1 MGGLRFY
8 CIFVYQKLNMA
19 RDINAYLRELL
30 FGHDCVI
37 VPGFGAFIGNY
48 SPASIDRGEGLF
60 YPPSKKVTFNRH
72 LTTNDGLLIGHI
84 SARKGIG
91 YGEAR
96 DIVTDYAEVLR
107 RRISGG
113 DQVTLEHIGT
123 FSTNREGNLIF
134 ETDSDANYLLTSY
147 GLDSFHRRPVAD
159 FDIRKRVL
167 DLHEKPSLRQ
177 PSVRRLLTRAAVII
191 PLLVAMALVPFNNKI
206 FKGKVAESTLNPL
219 ATAELDFNRSQI
231 NGEKMAADSGIAADS
246 EIKADSGGAAGSDQV
261 TESGVAPAVSTEPE
275 VTVTP
280 AVKAEPAPV
289 FVPAQPAFRYML
301 VTGSFKTEDNALTMV
316 EKLRSRGYSPEVAA
330 GPDGYLRVSAVTFE
344 SLAEAKEALTSLS
357 KVFPETWVCKAR

>member
-1 MGGLRFY
+1 
-8 CIFVYQKLNMA
+8 MA
-19 RDINAYLRELL
+19 RDINAYIRELL

-37 VPGFGAFIGNY
+37 VPGFGAFIGNF

-60 YPPSKKVTFNRH
+60 YPPSKKITFNRH

-91 YGEAR
+91 YGESR
-96 DIVTDYAEVLR
+96 DIVADYAEVLR
-107 RRISGG
+107 RRIAGG

-134 ETDSDANYLLTSY
+134 EPDSDASYLLTSY
-147 GLDSFHRRPVAD
+147 GLDSYHRRPVAD

-167 DLHEKPSLRQ
+167 EIHEKPSMRQ

-206 FKGKVAESTLNPL
+206 FKGKVAESSLNPL
-219 ATAELDFNRSQI
+219 ATAELEFNRAQI
-231 NGEKMAADSGIAADS
+231 NSEKVETDPGIVSDSGSA
-246 EIKADSGGAAGSDQV
+246 V
-261 TESGVAPAVSTEPE
+261 TPAVSTEAE
-275 VTVTP
+275 VTVAP
-280 AVKAEPAPV
+280 AVKEEPVPV
-289 FVPAQPAFRYML
+289 FVPAKPAFRYML
-301 VTGSFKTEDNALTMV
+301 VTGSFQTEANALTMV

-330 GPDGYLRVSAVTFE
+330 GPNGYLRVSAVTFE
-344 SLAEAKEALTSLS
+344 SFTEAKEALASLITA
-357 KVFPETWVCKAR
+357 FPETWVCKAR

>member
-1 MGGLRFY
+1 MGRLRFY

-19 RDINAYLRELL
+19 RDINAYIRELL

-37 VPGFGAFIGNY
+37 VPGFGAFIGNF

-60 YPPSKKVTFNRH
+60 YPPSKKITFNRH
-72 LTTNDGLLIGHI
+72 LITNDGLLIGHI

-96 DIVTDYAEVLR
+96 DIVTEYAEVLR
-107 RRISGG
+107 RRIAGG
-113 DQVTLEHIGT
+113 DEVTLEHIGT
-123 FSTNREGNLIF
+123 FSTNREGSLIF
-134 ETDSDANYLLTSY
+134 EPDSDANYLLTSY
-147 GLDSFHRRPVAD
+147 GLDSYHRRPVAD

-167 DLHEKPSLRQ
+167 DLHEQPSLRQ

-219 ATAELDFNRSQI
+219 ATAELEFNRAQI
-231 NGEKMAADSGIAADS
+231 NGEKVEADSGVASDSGIASDS
-246 EIKADSGGAAGSDQV
+246 
-261 TESGVAPAVSTEPE
+261 
-275 VTVTP
+275 
-280 AVKAEPAPV
+280 EPAPV

-301 VTGSFKTEDNALTMV
+301 VTGSFKTEENALTMV

-330 GPDGYLRVSAVTFE
+330 GPDGFLRVSAVTFE
-344 SLAEAKEALTSLS
+344 SFAEAAEALASFST
-357 KVFPETWVCKAR
+357 VFPETWVCKTR

>member
-134 ETDSDANYLLTSY
+134 EPDSDANYLLTSY

-219 ATAELDFNRSQI
+219 ATAELEFNRAQI
-231 NGEKMAADSGIAADS
+231 NGAKVDADSGIATDS
-246 EIKADSGGAAGSDQV
+246 EIKADSG
-261 TESGVAPAVSTEPE
+261 VAPAVSKESE
-275 VTVTP
+275 VVVTP

>member
-1 MGGLRFY
+1 
-8 CIFVYQKLNMA
+8 MA
-19 RDINAYLRELL
+19 RDINAYIRELL

-37 VPGFGAFIGNY
+37 VPGFGAFIGNF
-48 SPASIDRGEGLF
+48 SPATIDRGEGLF

-134 ETDSDANYLLTSY
+134 EPDSDANYLLTTY

-167 DLHEKPSLRQ
+167 DLHEKPSIRQ

-206 FKGKVAESTLNPL
+206 FKEKVAESTMNPL
-219 ATAELDFNRSQI
+219 ATAELEFNRARI
-231 NGEKMAADSGIAADS
+231 NSEKAGADTGITTDS
-246 EIKADSGGAAGSDQV
+246 EIKADSGDATALS
-261 TESGVAPAVSTEPE
+261 TESE
-275 VTVTP
+275 VIVTP

-344 SLAEAKEALTSLS
+344 SLAEAKEALASLT